1 MSPTRAEVTSWVVVA
16 LIVAAAAAG
25 ALVAHARSNGADN
38 VSGPVIQDITITG
51 MRYSPA
57 RVEVDASTPVV
68 VRITNADDRTHDLK
82 IGAQYSG
89 VISPGET
96 VVRDFGTFD
105 ASTQGWCTMA
115 SHKARGMVY
124 DVVVTN

>member
-1 MSPTRAEVTSWVVVA
+1 MS
-16 LIVAAAAAG
+16 
-25 ALVAHARSNGADN
+25 HARSDGADN

-51 MRYSPA
+51 MRFSPA
-57 RVEVDASTPVV
+57 LVEVDATTPVV
-68 VRITNADDRTHDLK
+68 VRITNEDDRTHDLK
-82 IGAQYSG
+82 IGSHYSG

-105 ASTQGWCTMA
+105 STTQGWCTMA

>member
-1 MSPTRAEVTSWVVVA
+1 MSPVRVNAASWLVVA
-16 LIVAAAAAG
+16 LVVAVSAAG
-25 ALVAHARSNGADN
+25 AFAAHTRSDGADN

-51 MRYSPA
+51 MRFSPA
-57 RVEVDASTPVV
+57 HLEVNASTPVV
-68 VRITNADDRTHDLK
+68 VRITNQDDRTHDLK
-82 IGAQYSG
+82 IGSHYSG
-89 VISPGET
+89 IISPGET

-105 ASTQGWCTMA
+105 STTQGWCTMA

>member
-16 LIVAAAAAG
+16 IIVAAAAAG

-51 MRYSPA
+51 MRFSPA
-57 RVEVDASTPVV
+57 HLEVNASTPVV
-68 VRITNADDRTHDLK
+68 VRITNQDDRTHDLK
-82 IGAQYSG
+82 IGSHYSG
-89 VISPGET
+89 IISPGET

-105 ASTQGWCTMA
+105 STTQGWCTMA